1 MRPLDVTIPRLG
13 SFCKLL
19 LSLSPLPVISA
30 SENLPKISPTSLSP
44 AKLDAERNAVLE
56 PVHHLPPVRQLNF
69 EIAALA
75 RARLRVDVG
84 EFEFDT

>member
-30 SENLPKISPTSLSP
+30 SSQHPRLNCNQSCLVQSIPHIPATSQMFIGPKCLTKCILVYGCDAIGFPPIS
-44 AKLDAERNAVLE
+44 R
-56 PVHHLPPVRQLNF
+56 
-69 EIAALA
+69 
-75 RARLRVDVG
+75 
-84 EFEFDT
+84 